1 MTKISPKIVFF
12 GTENYS
18 LITLKALVD
27 NGFNVVCVVTK
38 PDTRRGRGHK
48 LAEPPVKVFAK
59 SHNIPVLQPNKVS
72 EITEYIKQLQPVT
85 GILVAYGK
93 IIPQSII
100 DLFTPGIINVHPS
113 LLPKY
118 RGPSPIEAVIANR
131 DHETGVSIMQL
142 DSKMDAGPIY
152 SQITQP
158 LTRKETKP
166 ELYDKLFHDGTAL
179 LIKNLPDII
188 DNTVVTPTP
197 QNDNDATYCQLL
209 TKENSWIN
217 PERMTAVEA
226 ESHIRAHLGFPRS
239 RMTINSRDIIITKSH
254 CDNIPKS
261 PLDQKFS
268 DGNYLIID
276 ELIAPTSGKT
286 MTAEEFLRGH
296 QGKF

>member
-18 LITLKALVD
+18 LITLKVLVD

-59 SHNIPVLQPNKVS
+59 SHNIPVLQPNKVG
-72 EITEYIKQLQPVT
+72 EITEHIKRLQPVA

-118 RGPSPIEAVIANR
+118 RGPSPIESAIANR

-142 DSKMDAGPIY
+142 DKKMDAGPVY

-158 LTRKETKP
+158 LNEKETKP

-188 DNTVVTPTP
+188 NNTIIPTP
-197 QNDNDATYCQLL
+197 QNDNNATYCQLL
-209 TKENSWIN
+209 TKENSWID
-217 PERMTAVEA
+217 PERMTAAEA
-226 ESHIRAHLGFPRS
+226 DAHVRAHLGFPRS
-239 RMTINSRDIIITKSH
+239 RINIGGRDIIITKSH
-254 CDNIPKS
+254 CDDIPKS

-276 ELIAPTSGKT
+276 ELIAPSGKT
-286 MTAEEFLRGH
+286 MTAEDYLRGY
-296 QGKF
+296 K

>member
-18 LITLKALVD
+18 LITLKVLVD

-59 SHNIPVLQPNKVS
+59 SHNIPVLQPNKVG
-72 EITEYIKQLQPVT
+72 EITEHIKRLQPVA

-118 RGPSPIEAVIANR
+118 RGPSPIESAIANR

-142 DSKMDAGPIY
+142 DKKMDAGPVY

-158 LTRKETKP
+158 LNEKETKP

-188 DNTVVTPTP
+188 NNTIIPTP
-197 QNDNDATYCQLL
+197 QNDNNATYCQLL
-209 TKENSWIN
+209 TKENSWID
-217 PERMTAVEA
+217 PERMTAAEA
-226 ESHIRAHLGFPRS
+226 DAHVRAHLGFPRS
-239 RMTINSRDIIITKSH
+239 RINIGGRDIIITKSH
-254 CDNIPKS
+254 CDDIPKS

-276 ELIAPTSGKT
+276 ELIAPSGKT
-286 MTAEEFLRGH
+286 MNAEDYLRGY
-296 QGKF
+296 K

>member
-59 SHNIPVLQPNKVS
+59 SHNIPVLQPNKVG
-72 EITEYIKQLQPVT
+72 EITEHIKRLQPVA

-118 RGPSPIEAVIANR
+118 RGPSPIESAIANR

-142 DSKMDAGPIY
+142 DKKMDAGPVY

-158 LTRKETKP
+158 LNEKETKP

-188 DNTVVTPTP
+188 NNTIIPTP
-197 QNDNDATYCQLL
+197 QNDNNATYCQLL
-209 TKENSWIN
+209 TKENSWID
-217 PERMTAVEA
+217 PERMTAAEA
-226 ESHIRAHLGFPRS
+226 DAHVRAHLGFPRS
-239 RMTINSRDIIITKSH
+239 RINIGGRDIIITKSH
-254 CDNIPKS
+254 CDDIPKS

-276 ELIAPTSGKT
+276 ELIAPSGKT
-286 MTAEEFLRGH
+286 MNAEDYLRGY
-296 QGKF
+296 K

>member
-18 LITLKALVD
+18 LITLKVLVD

-59 SHNIPVLQPNKVS
+59 SHNIPVLQPNKVD
-72 EITEYIKQLQPVT
+72 EITEHIKRLQPVA

-100 DLFTPGIINVHPS
+100 DLFTPGIINGHPS

-118 RGPSPIEAVIANR
+118 RGPSPIESAIANR

-142 DSKMDAGPIY
+142 DKKMDAGPVY

-158 LTRKETKP
+158 LNEKETKP

-188 DNTVVTPTP
+188 NNTIIPTP
-197 QNDNDATYCQLL
+197 QNDNNATYCQLL
-209 TKENSWIN
+209 TKENSWID
-217 PERMTAVEA
+217 PERMTAAEA
-226 ESHIRAHLGFPRS
+226 DAHVRAHLGFPRS
-239 RMTINSRDIIITKSH
+239 RINIGGRDIIITKSH
-254 CDNIPKS
+254 CDDIPKS

-276 ELIAPTSGKT
+276 ELIAPSGKT
-286 MTAEEFLRGH
+286 MNAEDYLRGY
-296 QGKF
+296 K

>member
-1 MTKISPKIVFF
+1 LSAKIVFF

-18 LITLKALVD
+18 LITLKVLVD

-59 SHNIPVLQPNKVS
+59 SHNIPVLQPNKVG
-72 EITEYIKQLQPVT
+72 EITEHIKRLQPVA

-118 RGPSPIEAVIANR
+118 RGPSPIESAIANR

-142 DSKMDAGPIY
+142 DKKMDAGPVY

-158 LTRKETKP
+158 LNEKETKP

-188 DNTVVTPTP
+188 NNTIIPTP
-197 QNDNDATYCQLL
+197 QNDNNATYCQLL
-209 TKENSWIN
+209 TKENSWID
-217 PERMTAVEA
+217 PERMTAAEA
-226 ESHIRAHLGFPRS
+226 DAHVRAHLGFPRS
-239 RMTINSRDIIITKSH
+239 RINIGGRDIIITKSH
-254 CDNIPKS
+254 CDDIPKS

-276 ELIAPTSGKT
+276 ELIAPSGKT
-286 MTAEEFLRGH
+286 MNAEDYLRGY
-296 QGKF
+296 K

>member
-18 LITLKALVD
+18 LITLKVLVD

-59 SHNIPVLQPNKVS
+59 SHNIPVLQPNKVD
-72 EITEYIKQLQPVT
+72 EITEHIKRLQPVA

-118 RGPSPIEAVIANR
+118 RGPSPIESAIANR

-142 DSKMDAGPIY
+142 DKKMDAGPVY

-158 LTRKETKP
+158 LNEKETKP

-188 DNTVVTPTP
+188 NNTIIPTP
-197 QNDNDATYCQLL
+197 QNDNNATYCQLL
-209 TKENSWIN
+209 TKENSWID
-217 PERMTAVEA
+217 PERMTAAEA
-226 ESHIRAHLGFPRS
+226 DAHVRAHLGFPRS
-239 RMTINSRDIIITKSH
+239 RINIGGRDIIITKSH
-254 CDNIPKS
+254 CDDIPKS

-276 ELIAPTSGKT
+276 ELIAPSGKT
-286 MTAEEFLRGH
+286 MNAEDYLRGY
-296 QGKF
+296 K

>member
-18 LITLKALVD
+18 LITLKVLVD

-59 SHNIPVLQPNKVS
+59 SHNIPVLQPNKVG
-72 EITEYIKQLQPVT
+72 EITEHIKRLQPVA

-118 RGPSPIEAVIANR
+118 RGPSPIESAIANR

-142 DSKMDAGPIY
+142 DKKMDAGPVY

-158 LTRKETKP
+158 LTRKETKS

-188 DNTVVTPTP
+188 NNTIIPTP
-197 QNDNDATYCQLL
+197 QNDNNATYCQLL
-209 TKENSWIN
+209 TKENSWID
-217 PERMTAVEA
+217 PERMTAAEA
-226 ESHIRAHLGFPRS
+226 DAYVRAYLGFPRS
-239 RMTINSRDIIITKSH
+239 RINIGGRDIIITKSH
-254 CDNIPKS
+254 CDDIPKS

-276 ELIAPTSGKT
+276 ELIAPSGKT
-286 MTAEEFLRGH
+286 MNAEDYLRGY
-296 QGKF
+296 K

>member
-18 LITLKALVD
+18 LITLKVLVD

-59 SHNIPVLQPNKVS
+59 SHNIPVLQPNKVG
-72 EITEYIKQLQPVT
+72 EITEHIKRLQPVA

-118 RGPSPIEAVIANR
+118 RGPSPIESAIANR

-142 DSKMDAGPIY
+142 DKKMDAGPVY

-158 LTRKETKP
+158 LNEKETKP

-188 DNTVVTPTP
+188 NNTIIPTP
-197 QNDNDATYCQLL
+197 QNDNNATYCQLL
-209 TKENSWIN
+209 TKENSWID
-217 PERMTAVEA
+217 PERMTAAEA
-226 ESHIRAHLGFPRS
+226 DAYVRAYLGFPRS
-239 RMTINSRDIIITKSH
+239 RINIGGRDIIITKSH
-254 CDNIPKS
+254 CDDIPKS

-276 ELIAPTSGKT
+276 ELIAPSGKT
-286 MTAEEFLRGH
+286 MNAEDYLRGY
-296 QGKF
+296 K

>member
-18 LITLKALVD
+18 LITLEALVD

-48 LAEPPVKVFAK
+48 LAEPPVKTFAK

-72 EITEYIKQLQPVT
+72 EITEHIKQLQPVT

-118 RGPSPIEAVIANR
+118 RGPSPIEAAIANR

-188 DNTVVTPTP
+188 DNTVITPTP

-209 TKENSWIN
+209 TKENSRIN

-226 ESHIRAHLGFPRS
+226 EAHVRAHLGFPRS
-239 RMTINSRDIIITKSH
+239 RLKINNAELIITKAHADTSLL
-254 CDNIPKS
+254 S
-261 PLDQKFS
+261 PLDVQCA
-268 DGNYLIID
+268 DGNWLVID
-276 ELIAPTSGKT
+276 ELISPTSGKK

-296 QGKF
+296 QG

>member
-27 NGFNVVCVVTK
+27 NEFNVVCVVTK

-48 LAEPPVKVFAK
+48 LAEPPVKTFAK

-72 EITEYIKQLQPVT
+72 EITEHIKRLQPVT

-118 RGPSPIEAVIANR
+118 RGPSPIEAAIANR

-158 LTRKETKP
+158 LTREETKP

-188 DNTVVTPTP
+188 NGHIKTTP
-197 QNDNDATYCQLL
+197 QDHSTATYCQLL
-209 TKENSWIN
+209 AKEDSRIN

-226 ESHIRAHLGFPRS
+226 EAHVRAHLGFPRS
-239 RMTINSRDIIITKSH
+239 RMTINNRDIIITKSH
-254 CDNIPKS
+254 CDDIPKS

-276 ELIAPTSGKT
+276 ELIAPSGKT
-286 MTAEEFLRGH
+286 MNAEDYLRGY
-296 QGKF
+296 K

>member
-48 LAEPPVKVFAK
+48 LAEPPVKTFAK
-59 SHNIPVLQPNKVS
+59 SQNIPVLQPNKAN
-72 EITEYIKQLQPVT
+72 EITDHIKQLQPAT
-85 GILVAYGK
+85 GVLVAYGK

-118 RGPSPIEAVIANR
+118 RGPSPIESAIANR

-142 DSKMDAGPIY
+142 DKKMDAGPVY

-158 LTRKETKP
+158 LNEKETKP

-188 DNTVVTPTP
+188 NNTIIPTP
-197 QNDNDATYCQLL
+197 QNDNNATYCQLL
-209 TKENSWIN
+209 TKENSWID
-217 PERMTAVEA
+217 PERMTAAEA
-226 ESHIRAHLGFPRS
+226 DAHVRAHLGFPRS
-239 RMTINSRDIIITKSH
+239 RINIGGRDIIITKSH
-254 CDNIPKS
+254 CDDIPKS

-276 ELIAPTSGKT
+276 ELIAPSGKT
-286 MTAEEFLRGH
+286 MNAEDYLRGY
-296 QGKF
+296 K

>member
-48 LAEPPVKVFAK
+48 LAEPPVKTFAK

-72 EITEYIKQLQPVT
+72 EITEHIKRLQPVT

-118 RGPSPIEAVIANR
+118 RGPSPIESAIANR

-142 DSKMDAGPIY
+142 DKKMDAGPVY

-158 LTRKETKP
+158 LNEKETKP

-188 DNTVVTPTP
+188 NNTIIPTP
-197 QNDNDATYCQLL
+197 QNDNNATYCQLL
-209 TKENSWIN
+209 TKENSWID
-217 PERMTAVEA
+217 PERMTAAEA
-226 ESHIRAHLGFPRS
+226 DAHVRAHLGFPRS
-239 RMTINSRDIIITKSH
+239 RINIGGRDIIITKSH
-254 CDNIPKS
+254 CDDIPKS

-276 ELIAPTSGKT
+276 ELIAPSGKT
-286 MTAEEFLRGH
+286 MNAEDYLRGY
-296 QGKF
+296 K

>member
-1 MTKISPKIVFF
+1 V
-12 GTENYS
+12 
-18 LITLKALVD
+18 LVD

-59 SHNIPVLQPNKVS
+59 SHNIPVLQPNKVG
-72 EITEYIKQLQPVT
+72 EITEHIKRLQPVA

-118 RGPSPIEAVIANR
+118 RGPSPIESAIANR

-142 DSKMDAGPIY
+142 DKKMDAGPVY

-188 DNTVVTPTP
+188 NNTIIPTP
-197 QNDNDATYCQLL
+197 QNDNNATYCQLL
-209 TKENSWIN
+209 TKENSWID
-217 PERMTAVEA
+217 PERMTAAEA
-226 ESHIRAHLGFPRS
+226 DAYVRAYLGFPRS
-239 RMTINSRDIIITKSH
+239 RINIGGRDIIITKSH
-254 CDNIPKS
+254 CDDIPKS

-276 ELIAPTSGKT
+276 ELIAPSGKT
-286 MTAEEFLRGH
+286 MNAEDYLRGY
-296 QGKF
+296 K

>member
-18 LITLKALVD
+18 LITLKALID
-27 NGFNVVCVVTK
+27 NEFNVVCVVTK

-48 LAEPPVKVFAK
+48 LAEPPVKTFAK

-72 EITEYIKQLQPVT
+72 EITEHIKRLQPVT

-118 RGPSPIEAVIANR
+118 RGPSPIEAAIANR

-158 LTRKETKP
+158 LTREETKP

-188 DNTVVTPTP
+188 NGHIKTMP
-197 QNDNDATYCQLL
+197 QDHSTATYCQLL
-209 TKENSWIN
+209 SKDKSWLN
-217 PERMTAVEA
+217 PESMTTTEA
-226 ESHIRAHLGFPRS
+226 EAHIRAHLGFPRS
-239 RMTINSRDIIITKSH
+239 RLIIDGKDVIITRAH
-254 CDNIPKS
+254 CSNS
-261 PLDQKFS
+261 PSSILDQKFT

-276 ELIAPTSGKT
+276 ELISPTSGKK
-286 MTAEEFLRGH
+286 MTAEAFLRGH
-296 QGKF
+296 QG

>member
-18 LITLKALVD
+18 LITLKALVN
-27 NGFNVVCVVTK
+27 NGFNVVCAVTK

-48 LAEPPVKVFAK
+48 LTETPVKTFAK
-59 SHNIPVLQPNKVS
+59 SQNIPVLQPNKAN
-72 EITEYIKQLQPVT
+72 EITDHIKQLQPAT
-85 GILVAYGK
+85 GVLVAYGK

-118 RGPSPIEAVIANR
+118 RGPSPIESAIANR

-142 DSKMDAGPIY
+142 DKKMDAGPVY

-158 LTRKETKP
+158 LNEKETKP

-188 DNTVVTPTP
+188 NNTIIPTP
-197 QNDNDATYCQLL
+197 QNDNNATYCQLL
-209 TKENSWIN
+209 TKENSWID
-217 PERMTAVEA
+217 PERMTAAEA
-226 ESHIRAHLGFPRS
+226 DAHVRAHLGFPRS
-239 RMTINSRDIIITKSH
+239 RINIGGRDIIITKSH
-254 CDNIPKS
+254 CDDIPKS

-276 ELIAPTSGKT
+276 ELIAPSGKT
-286 MTAEEFLRGH
+286 MNAEDYLRGY
-296 QGKF
+296 K

>member
-1 MTKISPKIVFF
+1 M
-12 GTENYS
+12 
-18 LITLKALVD
+18 LVD

-59 SHNIPVLQPNKVS
+59 SHNIPVLQPNKVG
-72 EITEYIKQLQPVT
+72 EITEHIKRLQPVA

-118 RGPSPIEAVIANR
+118 RGPSPIESAIANR

-142 DSKMDAGPIY
+142 DKKMDAGPVY

-158 LTRKETKP
+158 LNEKETKP

-188 DNTVVTPTP
+188 NNTIIPTP
-197 QNDNDATYCQLL
+197 QNDNNATYCQLL
-209 TKENSWIN
+209 TKENSWID
-217 PERMTAVEA
+217 PDRMTAAEA
-226 ESHIRAHLGFPRS
+226 DAHVRAHLGFPRS
-239 RMTINSRDIIITKSH
+239 RINIGGRDIIITKSH
-254 CDNIPKS
+254 CDDIPKS

-276 ELIAPTSGKT
+276 ELIAPSGKT
-286 MTAEEFLRGH
+286 MNAEDYLRGY
-296 QGKF
+296 K

>member
-48 LAEPPVKVFAK
+48 LAEPPVKTFAK

-72 EITEYIKQLQPVT
+72 EITEHIKQLQPVT

-118 RGPSPIEAVIANR
+118 RGPSPIESAIANR

-142 DSKMDAGPIY
+142 DKKMDAGPVY

-158 LTRKETKP
+158 LNEKETKP

-188 DNTVVTPTP
+188 NNTIIPTP
-197 QNDNDATYCQLL
+197 QNDNNATYCQLL
-209 TKENSWIN
+209 TKENSWID
-217 PERMTAVEA
+217 PERMTAAEA
-226 ESHIRAHLGFPRS
+226 DAHVRAHLGFPRS
-239 RMTINSRDIIITKSH
+239 RINIGGRDIIITKSH
-254 CDNIPKS
+254 CDDIPKS

-276 ELIAPTSGKT
+276 ELIAPSGKT
-286 MTAEEFLRGH
+286 MNAEDYLRGY
-296 QGKF
+296 K

>member
-18 LITLKALVD
+18 LITLKVLVD

-59 SHNIPVLQPNKVS
+59 SHNIPVLQPNKVG
-72 EITEYIKQLQPVT
+72 EITEHIKRLQPVA

-118 RGPSPIEAVIANR
+118 RGPSPIESAIANR

-142 DSKMDAGPIY
+142 DKKMDAGPVY

-158 LTRKETKP
+158 LNEKETKP

-188 DNTVVTPTP
+188 NNTIIPTP
-197 QNDNDATYCQLL
+197 QNDNNATYCQLL
-209 TKENSWIN
+209 TKENSWID
-217 PERMTAVEA
+217 PERMTAAEA
-226 ESHIRAHLGFPRS
+226 DAHVRAHLGFPRS
-239 RMTINSRDIIITKSH
+239 RINIGGRDIIINKSH
-254 CDNIPKS
+254 CDDIPKS

-276 ELIAPTSGKT
+276 ELIAPSGKT
-286 MTAEEFLRGH
+286 MNAEDYLRGY
-296 QGKF
+296 K

>member
-48 LAEPPVKVFAK
+48 LAEPPVKTFAK

-72 EITEYIKQLQPVT
+72 EITKHIKQLQPIT

-118 RGPSPIEAVIANR
+118 RGPSPIEAAIANR

-179 LIKNLPDII
+179 LINNLPDII

-197 QNDNDATYCQLL
+197 QNESDATYCQLL
-209 TKENSWIN
+209 TKEDSRIN

-226 ESHIRAHLGFPRS
+226 EAHVRAHLGFPRS
-239 RMTINSRDIIITKSH
+239 RMTINNRDIIITKSH
-254 CDNIPKS
+254 CNNTPKS

-276 ELIAPTSGKT
+276 ELIAPTSGKK
-286 MTAEEFLRGH
+286 MTAEAFLRGH
-296 QGKF
+296 QG